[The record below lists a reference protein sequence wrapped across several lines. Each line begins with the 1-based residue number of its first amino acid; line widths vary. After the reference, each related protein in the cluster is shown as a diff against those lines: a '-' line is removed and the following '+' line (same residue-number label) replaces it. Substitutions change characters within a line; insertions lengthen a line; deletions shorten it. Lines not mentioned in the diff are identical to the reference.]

1 MHLSFKHL
9 PAVAKVLLLL
19 SALGAV
25 SVFALVFANG
35 QMSAIGQS
43 YHEGLTGS
51 AQGTTALARANRHT
65 AWTARSILKLI
76 VSETPDEIA
85 KASEDIAT
93 GQRAFAAEIATAIT
107 RMPDQKAS
115 LEGFR
120 DTFSSAMSTACDQ
133 AISHGKAG
141 QRDLAIHEMNSQ
153 CSPRLITL
161 MAAMTREVDT
171 NVAANERLATQL
183 VAQTKSAQH
192 TTTFSVLAGLALVF
206 ATAFWL
212 TRSGLSLPMRRLD
225 MAMSSISRGELT
237 TSVPGLDRK
246 DELGAMGRT
255 VEQFRQALE
264 EADRLRQQAADQERQ
279 TALRVR
285 EERLAIADAFEA
297 SMGAIASAFVH
308 SSAEVSDAAQSLAAT
323 AEETS
328 RQAQVVSGAA
338 EEAAANVQTVAAAT
352 EEMSS
357 SVQEINSQ
365 VSQSAGV
372 ARAAVSDVAVTET
385 EIQTLTAA
393 ASGIGEVVK
402 LISDIAA
409 QTNLLALNAT
419 IEAARA
425 GDAGKGFAV
434 VASEVKDLATQTSRA
449 TKDISTKIEQIQQ
462 ATNRSVQSIGK
473 IVTTIGDIQSISSV
487 IAAAVE
493 QQGAATHEIAGN
505 TARAAQGTQ
514 EVTENI
520 FGVGRAA
527 EMTGAASTQLMA
539 LSGNLSSQAYQLQ
552 DEVSAFV
559 TKLRAA

>member
-25 SVFALVFANG
+25 SVFALVFANA
-35 QMSAIGQS
+35 QMSAIGRS
-43 YHEGLTGS
+43 YNEGLTGS

-76 VSETPDEIA
+76 ISETPDEIA
-85 KASEDIAT
+85 KSNEDIAK
-93 GQRAFAAEIATAIT
+93 GQRAFQAEIANAIA
-107 RMPDQKAS
+107 RMPEQKAK

-120 DTFSSAMSTACDQ
+120 DTYGSAMSTACGET
-133 AISHGKAG
+133 ITLGKAG
-141 QRDLAIHEMNSQ
+141 QRDAAIREMNSA
-153 CSPRLITL
+153 CSPRLISL
-161 MAAMTREVDT
+161 MSAMTSEVDA
-171 NVAANERLATQL
+171 NVAANERLAVRL
-183 VAQTKSAQH
+183 EAQTRSAQR
-192 TTTFSVLAGLALVF
+192 TTAISVLAGLVLVF
-206 ATAFWL
+206 AAAFWL

-225 MAMSSISRGELT
+225 MAMASISRGELT
-237 TSVPGLDRK
+237 AAVPGLDRK
-246 DELGAMGRT
+246 DELGAMAQT
-255 VEQFRQALE
+255 VEQFRLALE
-264 EADRLRQQAADQERQ
+264 EAERLRHRAADQERQ

-285 EERLAIADAFEA
+285 EERLAIADAFET

-308 SSAEVSDAAQSLAAT
+308 SSSEVSDAAQSLAAT

-385 EIQTLTAA
+385 EIQTLTQA

-449 TKDISTKIEQIQQ
+449 TKDISAKIEQIQQ

-473 IVTTIGDIQSISSV
+473 IVTTIGDIQSISSI

>member
-1 MHLSFKHL
+1 MPLSFKHL

-25 SVFALVFANG
+25 SVFALVFANS
-35 QMSAIGQS
+35 QMSAIGHS
-43 YHEGLTGS
+43 YNQGLTGS

-76 VSETPDEIA
+76 ISETPDEIA
-85 KASEDIAT
+85 KSNEDIAK
-93 GQRAFAAEIATAIT
+93 GQRAFQAEIANAIA
-107 RMPDQKAS
+107 RMPEQKAR

-120 DTFSSAMSTACDQ
+120 DTYGSAMATACGET
-133 AISHGKAG
+133 ITLGKAG
-141 QRDLAIHEMNSQ
+141 QRDAAIREMNSA
-153 CSPRLITL
+153 CSPRLISL
-161 MAAMTREVDT
+161 MSAMTSEVDA
-171 NVAANERLATQL
+171 NVAANERLAVRL
-183 VAQTKSAQH
+183 EAQTRSAQR
-192 TTTFSVLAGLALVF
+192 TTAMSVLTGLVLVF
-206 ATAFWL
+206 AVAFWL

-225 MAMSSISRGELT
+225 MAMASISRGELT
-237 TSVPGLDRK
+237 AAVPGLDRK
-246 DELGAMGRT
+246 DELGAMAQT
-255 VEQFRQALE
+255 VEQFRLALE
-264 EADRLRQQAADQERQ
+264 EAERLRHQAADQERQ

-285 EERLAIADAFEA
+285 EERLAIADAFET

-308 SSAEVSDAAQSLAAT
+308 SSSEVSDAAQSLAAT

-385 EIQTLTAA
+385 EIQTLTEA

-473 IVTTIGDIQSISSV
+473 IVTTIGDIQSISSI